1 MFMTILYVGCRRHF
15 SKSPTGVDWGGGSS
29 RTLEISSSESEMTGK
44 AISGCVV
51 ALAQSV
57 TTAGAEASPVV
68 VGVERFLAPTA
79 AEHEQAIN

>member
-1 MFMTILYVGCRRHF
+1 
-15 SKSPTGVDWGGGSS
+15 
-29 RTLEISSSESEMTGK
+29 MTGK
-44 AISGCVV
+44 AISGCAV

-79 AEHEQAIN
+79 AEREQAIN